1 MSDQRLAALS
11 PATGALLVVDVQRSF
26 ADPAL
31 LTHLE
36 PAARDDLA
44 AAVARTGEALASARE
59 HGIPVVW
66 CRLRVRPDDPWPAS
80 NWFRGLGPQEQWPT
94 AWEPCVE
101 GTAGI
106 EWYGVAPAAG
116 EPVVDKRT
124 YDGFA
129 GTDLA
134 RVLREGGTDWLAI
147 AGLTSDCCVL
157 ETAGSAFTNGFR
169 VVVLADATAAED
181 RGNHE
186 AALRVLGTHSAVVAD
201 VGWFAGVAARGP
213 R

>member
-1 MSDQRLAALS
+1 VSDARLAALS

-26 ADPAL
+26 ADPSL
-31 LTHLE
+31 LPHLE
-36 PAARDDLA
+36 PAARADLA

-80 NWFRGLGPQEQWPT
+80 NWFRGLRPDEQWPT
-94 AWEPCVE
+94 EWEPCVE
-101 GTAGI
+101 GTSGI
-106 EWYGVAPAAG
+106 EWYGVEPAAG

-129 GTDLA
+129 GTGLA
-134 RVLREGGTDWLAI
+134 QVLRERGTEWLAV

-157 ETAGSAFTNGFR
+157 ATAGSAFTHGFR

-181 RGNHE
+181 RANHD

-201 VGWFAGVAARGP
+201 VAWFAGIAAR